1 MYQELFTAAVSAGRT
16 CSTRMSLSRLMAMRL
31 GSTNWSAAATHQ
43 MQDRTPHVLDA
54 QETVALHVRLPA

>member
-1 MYQELFTAAVSAGRT
+1 
-16 CSTRMSLSRLMAMRL
+16 MSLSRLMAMRL